1 MATAEG
7 LSSTAAATTRPDDA
21 LAALRDGGRYPRP
34 ADRPRRLRLDG
45 GLTLELPAPRIL
57 ARAWALPTLAAAAD
71 VYASG
76 AAILRRSSGATGD
89 PRPADFRRLAD
100 ELRAEL
106 AALPDRDDAGR
117 PYTDLLLYVR
127 HGEPSQIAGYL
138 LEVVNAARIAAPRW
152 RPPAVR
158 KERTG
163 PPPTATERQRIA
175 RDRRKAREVESAE
188 HWLRLWLADAA
199 PGRYD
204 ARELHAQAVD
214 ALGEF
219 VEWYEDDPDGWAEEA
234 ADDGSPAV
242 PVVPG
247 VKAFYAVADRL
258 VGPRSRTAAG
268 YAYTVPK
275 PAVIAEVTDRVAR
288 LAWKDTRPILARALV
303 QLRNTRNAERN
314 AAA

>member
-7 LSSTAAATTRPDDA
+7 SSSTEAATTRPDDA
-21 LAALRDGGRYPRP
+21 LAALRDGRRYPRP
-34 ADRPRRLRLDG
+34 ADRPRRLRLDS

-57 ARAWALPTLAAAAD
+57 ARVWALPTLAAAAD
-71 VYASG
+71 VYASR
-76 AAILRRSSGATGD
+76 AAILRRPHGATAD
-89 PRPADFRRLAD
+89 PRPVDFRRLVD

-106 AALPDRDDAGR
+106 AALPEREDAGR
-117 PYTDLLLYVR
+117 PYSDLRIYVR
-127 HGEPSQIAGYL
+127 HGDPSQVVGYL
-138 LEVVNAARIAAPRW
+138 LDVVKAARVVAPRW

-175 RDRRKAREVESAE
+175 RYRRKAREVESAE
-188 HWLRLWLADAA
+188 HWLRLWLADAT

-258 VGPRSRTAAG
+258 LGPRSRTAAG
-268 YAYTVPK
+268 YAYAVPE
-275 PAVIAEVTDRVAR
+275 PAVVAEVADRVAR
-288 LAWKDTRPILARALV
+288 LAWADQRVILARFLAR
-303 QLRNTRNAERN
+303 QHAPTAERN